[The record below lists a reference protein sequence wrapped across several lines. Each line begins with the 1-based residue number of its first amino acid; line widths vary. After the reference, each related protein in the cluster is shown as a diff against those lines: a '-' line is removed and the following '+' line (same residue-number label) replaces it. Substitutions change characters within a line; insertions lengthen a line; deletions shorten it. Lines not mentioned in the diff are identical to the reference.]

1 MKYYDIVDWQKTRL
15 KHEEHEEYHCLAVS
29 PRRCREHYVTTV
41 RQAGRACMGGTS
53 REHPGMYVQRLI
65 NQLASL

>member
-15 KHEEHEEYHCLAVS
+15 QHEEHEECHSLAVS
-29 PRRCREHYVTTV
+29 PRRCREHYVTSV
-41 RQAGRACMGGTS
+41 RQAGRAWGGTS